1 MSRVVVV
8 GGGFGGMAV
17 AARLAKTGHEVT
29 LLERSP
35 DLGGALGSVSE
46 EGFTWDAGA
55 SYTLLPAVLR
65 PVPATPTTF
74 DRLLLHP
81 AARHLGF
88 TSYGLFC
95 LHVPVLHLLTATT
108 AWEPFQVDFWPLW
121 IATLVVSVVAAELAY
136 RLVERPALRLKGRH
150 PLARRREESA
160 AIASAPS
167 TGTSAR

>member
-1 MSRVVVV
+1 MAGALLLVASTPLAGPLVLDPPTDAQALVKNLLYAAV
-8 GGGFGGMAV
+8 GGLV
-17 AARLAKTGHEVT
+17 V
-29 LLERSP
+29 
-35 DLGGALGSVSE
+35 
-46 EGFTWDAGA
+46 
-55 SYTLLPAVLR
+55 LPAVLR

-108 AWEPFQVDFWPLW
+108 AWEEFTAPFWPLW
-121 IATLVVSVVAAELAY
+121 AATLLVSLVAAELTY
-136 RLVERPALRLKGRH
+136 RLVERPVLRLKGRH
-150 PLARRREESA
+150 PLARRRAGSQ
-160 AIASAPS
+160 ASATAPT